1 MNKEIDNWRKQIDLL
16 DEKVL
21 SILAK
26 RTKIVRKIGQLKK
39 KQNIPVVD
47 KKRWDKLISS
57 LLSRSDSLGLSKE
70 FIEKLFNIIHKYSI
84 KTQKEST

>member
-26 RTKIVRKIGQLKK
+26 RTKIVRKISQLKK